1 MDQRAGSRFFQRVRP
16 FPASIPYNDSL
27 SKPSFFALIF
37 LEDPMPVS
45 TRMKGKVVTVGRHI
59 MEQERRFPEATGE
72 FSNLLSEILLAA
84 KLIHREVTKAGLL
97 DLLGKT
103 GETNVQGE
111 EVMKLDEFA
120 NRTIFQA
127 LDHTGHLCVMAS
139 EENDDVLRIPEKYPC
154 GKYVLNF
161 DPLDGSSN
169 IDANVS
175 VGTIFS
181 IHRRVTPGDGE
192 GTASDCMQK
201 GTEQVC
207 AGYLIYGS
215 STMMV
220 YTTGQGVHGFTY
232 DPGVG
237 EFLMSHEDI
246 RIPTRGKIYS
256 VNEGYAHLWD
266 EGTKRYIENLK
277 TGDGPGRPYR
287 ARYIGSLVADAHRTL
302 LYGGIFLYP
311 ADKKNPKGKLR
322 LLYEG
327 SPMAFIMEQ
336 AGGMAVDG
344 KQRILDIEP
353 SDLHQRTPLI
363 LGSREDVEEYLRFV
377 KGEA

>member
-1 MDQRAGSRFFQRVRP
+1 MA
-16 FPASIPYNDSL
+16 
-27 SKPSFFALIF
+27 
-37 LEDPMPVS
+37 VS
-45 TRMKGKVVTVGRHI
+45 ERMRGKVVTVSRHI
-59 MEQERRFPEATGE
+59 MEQERRYPEAAGD
-72 FSNLLSEILLAA
+72 FSNLLTDIILAA
-84 KLIHREVTKAGLL
+84 KLIHRETSKAGLL
-97 DLLGKT
+97 DILGKT

-120 NRTIFQA
+120 NKTIYEA

-139 EENDDVLRIPEKYPC
+139 EENEEVLTIPEKYPI

-181 IHRRVTPGDGE
+181 IHRRVTPGEGP
-192 GTASDCMQK
+192 GTAEDCMQP
-201 GTEQVC
+201 GHRQIG

-215 STMMV
+215 STMLV

-246 RIPTRGKIYS
+246 KIPKRGKIYS
-256 VNEGYAHLWD
+256 VNEGNACLWD
-266 EGTKRYIENLK
+266 EPTRNYIQHLK
-277 TGDGPGRPYR
+277 TFPYKS
-287 ARYIGSLVADAHRTL
+287 RYIGSLVADAHRTL

-311 ADKKNPKGKLR
+311 ADEKSPEGKLR
-322 LLYEG
+322 LLYEAA
-327 SPMAFIMEQ
+327 PMAFILEQ

-344 KQRILDIEP
+344 HGRIMDIEP
-353 SDLHQRTPLI
+353 TGLYQRTPLI
-363 LGSREDVEEYLRFV
+363 LGSEEDVKEYLSFV
-377 KGEA
+377 ERKR